1 MKTFDIEPIDV
12 TKFKADQ
19 AVQLIV
25 AVYSSDCG
33 IQMRY
38 VVGKLNEILF
48 DVYRDDLIKL
58 DLYDSNDDEVTI
70 TIDNIVEFW
79 PELLSELSNCIV
91 RDIPE
96 ITVSELVLPI

>member
-19 AVQLIV
+19 DVQLIV
-25 AVYSSDCG
+25 AVYSPDCG

-48 DVYRDDLIKL
+48 DVYRDKL
-58 DLYDSNDDEVTI
+58 TEFGLCDSNDDEVTI